1 MLQLLGYLLIM
12 LAIADFFAAN
22 VANINLTYFMG
33 PLSSFSPII
42 LFVSGAILA
51 STGEKGITDLFEGQ
65 DDESFIEEKP
75 KKKRKKK
82 NK

>member
-12 LAIADFFAAN
+12 LAIADFFVAN

-51 STGEKGITDLFEGQ
+51 GTGEKGITDLFEGQ

-75 KKKRKKK
+75 KRKRKKK